1 MSWNNKSSSQY
12 KQYQQASGRKYEP
25 GGSKMYIPPGATVS
39 PQKPTPSPPQDSVH
53 ILYSKR
59 KFSISNFIP
68 YRNFWTLQQASDY
81 QSARLPRTSPYSMQQ
96 PVQRQVTRPNQSIPK
111 SDTSSE
117 MSNDVIRRLGNMSVS
132 VPNNPKPEDQPK
144 AMTKDERIE
153 IVKGMILEEPNGINL
168 KNLYHKFISKFPE
181 KQNSSNYTYLTS
193 FESFV
198 HQQRQA
204 LSCEIDDEGIVS
216 PIAFSAEHFME
227 IFDKASS
234 DERALNK
241 ELTGNFCYILI
252 WLFVKYHFQSG
263 GW

>member
-1 MSWNNKSSSQY
+1 
-12 KQYQQASGRKYEP
+12 
-25 GGSKMYIPPGATVS
+25 
-39 PQKPTPSPPQDSVH
+39 
-53 ILYSKR
+53 
-59 KFSISNFIP
+59 
-68 YRNFWTLQQASDY
+68 
-81 QSARLPRTSPYSMQQ
+81 MQQ

-241 ELTGNFCYILI
+241 ELTGNILNYR
-252 WLFVKYHFQSG
+252 LFIKYYSQSG
-263 GW
+263 GWWRCCSNKKSVGITTDSQQYINYSKITISPLPSMSLKMILTGTITGSSQ